1 MKLPHVGP
9 GKCSKNIFY
18 PTQKFYN
25 FINCLN
31 CSLAIVLWSKR
42 NTFSNVRK
50 EILIFKVLV
59 WFLEHLAILED
70 LLELNFKK
78 YYWSAAKC
86 PFSKIFPTCN
96 EQAGRNTYSGMY
108 NKVSSRCELE
118 MCLLVRHTSILGSS
132 PGISPNIVKKKV
144 AYKPGTE
151 SRPSLSLGT
160 KRVKLANSAMAS
172 KHRIKDDRMENSI
185 KGIQIWHCA
194 FAASIILC
202 STPT

>member
-78 YYWSAAKC
+78 YYWSAAMC
-86 PFSKIFPTCN
+86 LFSKIFPTCS

-118 MCLLVRHTSILGSS
+118 MCVAIGKAHQHLGF
-132 PGISPNIVKKKV
+132 
-144 AYKPGTE
+144 E
-151 SRPSLSLGT
+151 SRHLT
-160 KRVKLANSAMAS
+160 KYCKEKSSVKTWDGEQTVLEPGNKKS
-172 KHRIKDDRMENSI
+172 KIGE
-185 KGIQIWHCA
+185 
-194 FAASIILC
+194 
-202 STPT
+202 